1 MGTPRISLAPPVT
14 ERAAAPDISLVIP
27 VYNER
32 ESLPFLFERLLPV
45 LEGLKRPYE
54 VIFVDDG
61 SVDGSLG
68 LLLAFRGA
76 HRSTVRV
83 IEFNGNFGQ
92 HMAITAGFRSC
103 RGRIVITMDAD
114 LQNPPE
120 EIPNLVAAMDAG
132 HDTVGTYRVRRRDP
146 FFRKLAWTIINA
158 ITDRITGL
166 HLRDYGCMLRA
177 YSGNIIGL
185 INESAE
191 STTFIPALGRKFSI
205 SPAEIPIGHT
215 EREHGTSK
223 YGLFKLIRLNFDL
236 MTGFSLIP
244 LQVVTMLGL
253 LVATLSLFFV
263 VYLGIRRLV
272 VGPEAEGVFTLL
284 NINFFLLGVTMFCV
298 GIVGEYIGRIYQE
311 VRKRP
316 RYVIRK
322 VYDDET

>member
-1 MGTPRISLAPPVT
+1 MTFPQVSLVPPAPSSPP
-14 ERAAAPDISLVIP
+14 PDISLVIP

-32 ESLPFLFERLLPV
+32 ESLPFLFQRLFSVMEALH
-45 LEGLKRPYE
+45 RSYE
-54 VIFVDDG
+54 LIFIDDG
-61 SVDGSLG
+61 SVDGSLA
-68 LLLAFRGA
+68 LLLAFREE

-103 RGRIVITMDAD
+103 RGKIVITMDAD

-132 HDTVGTYRVRRRDP
+132 HDTVGTYRVGRRDP
-146 FFRKLAWTIINA
+146 FFRKIASKVING
-158 ITDRITGL
+158 ITNRITGL
-166 HLRDYGCMLRA
+166 NLRDYGCMLRA
-177 YSGNIIGL
+177 YSGNIIAL

-191 STTFIPALGRKFSI
+191 STTFIPALGRKFSVSPTEIAI
-205 SPAEIPIGHT
+205 SHT

-223 YGLFKLIRLNFDL
+223 YGLFRLIRLNFDL

-253 LVATLSLFFV
+253 LVATLSLLFV
-263 VYLGIRRLV
+263 AYLGVRRLV
-272 VGPEAEGVFTLL
+272 VGPEAEGVFTLM
-284 NINFFLLGVTMFCV
+284 NVNFFLMGITMFCV

-311 VRKRP
+311 VRRRP
-316 RYVIRK
+316 RFVIRK
-322 VYDDET
+322 VYDDEA

>member
-1 MGTPRISLAPPVT
+1 
-14 ERAAAPDISLVIP
+14 
-27 VYNER
+27 
-32 ESLPFLFERLLPV
+32 
-45 LEGLKRPYE
+45 
-54 VIFVDDG
+54 
-61 SVDGSLG
+61 
-68 LLLAFRGA
+68 
-76 HRSTVRV
+76 
-83 IEFNGNFGQ
+83 
-92 HMAITAGFRSC
+92 MAITAGFRCS

-132 HDTVGTYRVRRRDP
+132 HDTVGTYRVGRRDP
-146 FFRKLAWTIINA
+146 FFRKVASKIINA

-191 STTFIPALGRKFSI
+191 STTFIPALGRKFSVN
-205 SPAEIPIGHT
+205 PTEIPISHT

-223 YGLFKLIRLNFDL
+223 YGLFRLIRLNFDL

-253 LVATLSLFFV
+253 AVALMSLLFV
-263 VYLGIRRLV
+263 LYLGVRRLV

-322 VYDDET
+322 VYDDEA

>member
-1 MGTPRISLAPPVT
+1 VQTSQATLLQAGQ
-14 ERAAAPDISLVIP
+14 ERNPKPEISLVIP

-45 LEGLKRPYE
+45 LEELGRSYE
-54 VIFVDDG
+54 ILFIDDG

-68 LLLAFRGA
+68 LLLAFREA
-76 HRSTVRV
+76 NPSTVRV

-92 HMAITAGFRSC
+92 HMAITAGFRCS

-132 HDTVGTYRVRRRDP
+132 HDTVGTYRVGRRDP
-146 FFRKLAWTIINA
+146 FFRKVASKIINA

-191 STTFIPALGRKFSI
+191 STTFIPALGRKFSVN
-205 SPAEIPIGHT
+205 PTEIPISHT

-223 YGLFKLIRLNFDL
+223 YGLFRLIRLNFDL

-253 LVATLSLFFV
+253 AVALMSLLFV
-263 VYLGIRRLV
+263 LYLGVRRLV

-322 VYDDET
+322 VYDDEA